1 MMKGIDDEV
10 KMNEDEIESR
20 LVSCKICICEAESS
34 KDGESHPKML
44 VGEVTEPSQKYSK
57 CKVLRVFI

>member
-34 KDGESHPKML
+34 KDGESHPKM
-44 VGEVTEPSQKYSK
+44 
-57 CKVLRVFI
+57 